1 MAIKMLK
8 LLSVSFLLL
17 ALGCEGKESKGVEE
31 GSKTTTDSRA
41 SKDSVRI
48 KTAKGDIVFKLL
60 PEAAPN
66 TVARFKE
73 LVSQGFYNGTVFHR
87 VIPGFVIQGGDP
99 KGTGTGGSGTKL
111 KAEFSELKHKKGT
124 VAMARAQDI
133 NSADSQFYIA
143 LGKQPH
149 LDGKYTIFGDVTEG
163 IEVLD
168 KIKKGDKMLSV
179 SLE

>member
-1 MAIKMLK
+1 MTTKFLRFMGF
-8 LLSVSFLLL
+8 LSLFFVLS
-17 ALGCEGKESKGVEE
+17 CDGKESRDNSDAPPKAEKS
-31 GSKTTTDSRA
+31 GSS
-41 SKDSVRI
+41 DSVRV
-48 KTAKGDIVFKLL
+48 KTSKGDIVIKLL

-66 TVARFKE
+66 TVSRFKE

-99 KGTGTGGSGTKL
+99 TGTGTGGSGTKL

-143 LGKQPH
+143 LGAQPH

-163 IEVLD
+163 VEVLD